1 MAPYNALAIIR
12 SSLPKWLGGVTAGF
26 KASGSIVDA
35 LQERDAQNRAGLWRR
50 CRVMLYV
57 ELSAR
62 QGCALTPHGRIDCNL
77 WWHLT
82 LILATFGA
90 VGYTLYRTLD
100 PYVAGK
106 YFVADVTMRL
116 LLTIAWP
123 PLQFAVNLYAVF
135 L

>member
-50 CRVMLYV
+50 CRVML
-57 ELSAR
+57 
-62 QGCALTPHGRIDCNL
+62 IDLNL

-90 VGYTLYRTLD
+90 VAYTLYRTLS

-106 YFVADVTMRL
+106 YFVADVMMRL
-116 LLTIAWP
+116 LLTVAWP
-123 PLQFAVNLYAVF
+123 PLQFAVNLYVLLDLASSRY
-135 L
+135 